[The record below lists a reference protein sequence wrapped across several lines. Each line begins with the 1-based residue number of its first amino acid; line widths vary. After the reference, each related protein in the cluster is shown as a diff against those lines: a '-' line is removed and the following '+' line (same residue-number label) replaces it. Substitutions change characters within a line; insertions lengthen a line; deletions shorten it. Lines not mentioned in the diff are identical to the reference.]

1 MKVIKLPDDTTAG
14 NIKDVGFVNDS
25 QTILK
30 AQPIKGINGK
40 ADALT
45 SKYSAVW
52 ETLCRE

>member
-1 MKVIKLPDDTTAG
+1 MKLPDDTTAG